1 MNFPSLVKKSQQV
14 FIQVTLNLS
23 QENRSSQAHSSV
35 SILPG
40 DRIRPE
46 ILEVLRHQFS
56 KRLLHQQSGLPCRIQ
71 ASERLMQPQDQFPRP
86 CQVQGGALKALCRSD
101 KISWDTEKLRSK
113 CPAQIPPGREEHYD
127 VGQSVRRILK
137 DLYLISANPPVN
149 DPRVKPESES

>member
-1 MNFPSLVKKSQQV
+1 MSFLEKETRKRMNFPSLVKKSQQV

-35 SILPG
+35 SILPR

-56 KRLLHQQSGLPCRIQ
+56 KRLLHQQSGLPCRMQ

-86 CQVQGGALKALCRSD
+86 CQVQGGALKALHRSRQHQLGHRED
-101 KISWDTEKLRSK
+101 EVQVPSTNPARESDTMM
-113 CPAQIPPGREEHYD
+113 
-127 VGQSVRRILK
+127 
-137 DLYLISANPPVN
+137 
-149 DPRVKPESES
+149 